1 MPRQLPKLILN
12 SNPAQTDSF
21 SRIERGMKRTR
32 FDPYGG
38 APTLKEWQSKTAF
51 YDSRNEK
58 RKRDLDPSKFTD
70 PANAALAEPGA
81 QEQAK
86 ADVADIQAQATA
98 GIDTKTAEFQAES
111 EAKAAREKEWKDKL
125 KVIDNIPWIIP
136 NATIIASGGTLYF
149 FGDNLPAKIGLGVGI
164 PVWVLKAYVATQLYD
179 WNEILGDSIGG
190 PLGWILKKV

>member
-38 APTLKEWQSKTAF
+38 APTLKEWQSKNAF

-58 RKRDLDPSKFTD
+58 RKRDADTAIEDPQAPYDDMAKKFD
-70 PANAALAEPGA
+70 ESAKK
-81 QEQAK
+81 QA
-86 ADVADIQAQATA
+86 DSVNNNDQLLNT
-98 GIDTKTAEFQAES
+98 E

-125 KVIDNIPWIIP
+125 KVIDDIPWIIP
-136 NATIIASGGTLYF
+136 NATIIVSGGTLYF